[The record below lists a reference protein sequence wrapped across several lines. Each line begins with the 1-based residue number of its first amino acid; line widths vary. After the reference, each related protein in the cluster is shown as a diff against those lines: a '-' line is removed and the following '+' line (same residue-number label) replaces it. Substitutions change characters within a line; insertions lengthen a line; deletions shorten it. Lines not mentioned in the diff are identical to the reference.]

1 MLYDNA
7 IAWYRPSTDPQA
19 GGTSSPIAHLRFWR
33 EHRFTR
39 GNASSYVEGELAA
52 HERRRVERHAGLCPQ
67 CRRFLA
73 TLRGMLRA
81 LGERSKEA
89 LWKPLNPAIRDGC
102 SW

>member
-1 MLYDNA
+1 MV
-7 IAWYRPSTDPQA
+7 IR
-19 GGTSSPIAHLRFWR
+19 GPIAHLRFWR

-73 TLRGMLRA
+73 TLRSMLRA
-81 LGERSKEA
+81 LGELDSEPRPGLSEGVIER
-89 LWKPLNPAIRDGC
+89 LRRP
-102 SW
+102 